1 MSEPTAHFAASYRST
16 LEKYVET
23 GEEHQLEEAFAL
35 GREAFGDGVTLLSL
49 LDLHRTSVEILLRRT
64 PSASGATAAAP
75 TSASTRI
82 DATFQMLAEA
92 LATFEMAQRGYWET
106 QEAMRRERAIALM
119 LQRDLMPA
127 APPDVAGLDIAVR
140 YIPGETGTHAG
151 GDWYDVFELDDGRVG
166 LVVGDITGHGVG
178 AAAAM
183 GQLRIAVLA
192 YALGGQEPAN
202 VLEDVDLLLH
212 RLGASDIAT
221 MTYVVLDRDAPGLVM
236 SSAGHPPPLLVAA
249 DGTASLWSDGRGR
262 LVGVSPPARGR
273 TQAVAD
279 YPAGSHLVLYT
290 DGLVEPLE
298 RAGDD
303 GVARLRDVAEGFSGT
318 ADQLCDRLLAELAPD
333 GARDDICVL
342 ALTHR
347 PT

>member
-1 MSEPTAHFAASYRST
+1 MPDMPYSPENFAATYAST
-16 LEKYVET
+16 LARFVES
-23 GEEHQLEEAFAL
+23 GEERQLEEAYAL
-35 GREAFGDGVTLLSL
+35 GRAAF
-49 LDLHRTSVEILLRRT
+49 
-64 PSASGATAAAP
+64 ANGATILELVGIHREAVCAQLTDAVVG
-75 TSASTRI
+75 TGARKVADSV
-82 DATFQMLAEA
+82 DATFGFLAEA

-106 QEAMRRERAIALM
+106 QEAVRRERAIALM

-127 APPDVAGLDIAVR
+127 APPQVAGLDIAVR

-192 YALGGQEPAN
+192 YALRGQEPAD
-202 VLEDVDLLLH
+202 VVEDVDVLLH
-212 RLGASDIAT
+212 RLGVSDIAT
-221 MTYVVLDRDAPGLVM
+221 MAYVLLDRERPGLVM
-236 SSAGHPPPLLVAA
+236 SSAGHPSPLLVAA

-273 TQAVAD
+273 IQGVAD
-279 YPAGSHLVLYT
+279 YPPGSHLVLYT
-290 DGLVEPLE
+290 DGLVEPIE

-303 GVARLRDVAEGFSGT
+303 GFARLRDVAEGFSGT
-318 ADQLCDRLLAELAPD
+318 ADQLCDPLLAQLAPD

-342 ALTHR
+342 AVTHR
-347 PT
+347 PS

>member
-1 MSEPTAHFAASYRST
+1 MPYSPENFAATYATT
-16 LEKYVET
+16 LARFVES
-23 GEEHQLEEAFAL
+23 GEEHQLEEAYAL
-35 GREAFGDGVTLLSL
+35 GRAAF
-49 LDLHRTSVEILLRRT
+49 
-64 PSASGATAAAP
+64 ANGATILELVDIHREAVCAHLGDSALAGSAVSQARMAAD
-75 TSASTRI
+75 TI
-82 DATFQMLAEA
+82 DATFGFLAEA

-106 QEAMRRERAIALM
+106 QEAVRRERAIALM

-127 APPDVAGLDIAVR
+127 APPKVAGLDIAVR

-192 YALGGQEPAN
+192 YALRGQEPAEVVEN
-202 VLEDVDLLLH
+202 VDLLLH
-212 RLGASDIAT
+212 RLGANDIAT
-221 MTYVVLDRDAPGLVM
+221 MAYVLLDLAAPELVM

-273 TQAVAD
+273 TQGVAD

-290 DGLVEPLE
+290 DGLVETIE

-303 GVARLRDVAEGFSGT
+303 GFARLRDVAEGFTGT
-318 ADQLCDRLLAELAPD
+318 ADELCDHLLAQLAPN

-342 ALTHR
+342 ALAHR